1 MFWLFLIAVFIGT
14 ALVKLGGILILN
26 QVLKIIV
33 FFSLFVFG
41 ALAIYALWRKYRSW
55 KKQRIETNTF

>member
-33 FFSLFVFG
+33 FFALLIFG
-41 ALAIYALWRKYRSW
+41 ALTISVLWRKYRSW
-55 KKQRIETNTF
+55 RKQRIETNTF

>member
-33 FFSLFVFG
+33 FFSLLVFG
-41 ALAIYALWRKYRSW
+41 ALAIYALWKKYRSW
-55 KKQRIETNTF
+55 KRRRIETNTF